1 MGILFESV
9 VFCFINCKV
18 KMVTPVEGQVVDHV
32 DQVSSYNCEV
42 TNKYAMVDE
51 EVDMDPLEY
60 VAMVEARKAKEKEE
74 KRKLKEKEVKDKK
87 NKLMNPP
94 KKEQKKETITSAVTK
109 PRKTRKKGNRGSTR
123 SGDHQGTTGKA
134 TKSVVQETSMVTDP
148 EETSRTVDQ
157 GTASKQKAKLLMVR
171 RRANTDQE
179 GSTTMTGDSTGR
191 RSSGMAKGG
200 QGSLMARGGHSMV
213 TENHIITTETKKM
226 TRNKSKAP
234 QEGTTTVAT
243 TAVTKRGIRTTE
255 ATKKMLAKLTGML
268 LLNQKLK
275 NLKRSLKKM
284 LRTLHL
290 LMPMLRRKALK

>member
-1 MGILFESV
+1 MGSKNGYACGRPSGGSSRSGEQLQLRGDKQIRDGRRRGRYGPPGVRRNGRSAQG
-9 VFCFINCKV
+9 
-18 KMVTPVEGQVVDHV
+18 EG
-32 DQVSSYNCEV
+32 
-42 TNKYAMVDE
+42 K
-51 EVDMDPLEY
+51 
-60 VAMVEARKAKEKEE
+60 RRKEE
-74 KRKLKEKEVKDKK
+74 AEGKGGERQEEQADE
-87 NKLMNPP
+87 PP
-94 KKEQKKETITSAVTK
+94 KEGTKK
-109 PRKTRKKGNRGSTR
+109 RKKGNRGSTG
-123 SGDHQGTTGKA
+123 SGDHQGTTGGITTKA

-243 TAVTKRGIRTTE
+243 TAVTKKGIRTTE
-255 ATKKMLAKLTGML
+255 ATKKMLAKLTGTL

>member
-1 MGILFESV
+1 MGRR
-9 VFCFINCKV
+9 
-18 KMVTPVEGQVVDHV
+18 
-32 DQVSSYNCEV
+32 
-42 TNKYAMVDE
+42 NK
-51 EVDMDPLEY
+51 
-60 VAMVEARKAKEKEE
+60 
-74 KRKLKEKEVKDKK
+74 
-87 NKLMNPP
+87 
-94 KKEQKKETITSAVTK
+94 KKETITSAVTK

-123 SGDHQGTTGKA
+123 SGDHQGTTGGTTTKA

-148 EETSRTVDQ
+148 EETSRTVDR

-200 QGSLMARGGHSMV
+200 QGSLLARGGHSMV

-243 TAVTKRGIRTTE
+243 TAVSTAFLVTTE